1 MFKGPLGSIREKEQ
15 KIRFHSNIGVDL
27 AQRNLPHYWKGLSI
41 STSDSSG
48 RFPPN
53 AGGMVC
59 TSLWAVPG
67 FTPFQVLPVSYLFSA
82 GLQVFLSAATHL
94 WLPQTC
100 WV

>member
-1 MFKGPLGSIREKEQ
+1 MFKTPLGSIREKEE
-15 KIRFHSNIGVDL
+15 KIRFHSNIGLDL
-27 AQRNLPHYWKGLSI
+27 AQRNLPHSWKGLLI

-48 RFPPN
+48 RFPSN
-53 AGGMVC
+53 AAGMVC

-67 FTPFQVLPVSYLFSA
+67 FTPFPVLFSA
-82 GLQVFLSAATHL
+82 GLQVLLSAPTHL